1 MRNFIK
7 LIEDFEEDES
17 DDEVFGAQLDRE
29 KHVEQLI
36 RYAFKKIGL
45 PIREGGN
52 SILYS
57 EDFDREATVR
67 LDDPEYSLD
76 QLMKLKETGLSSEFH
91 VAASASNMDELVIRF
106 TVDPLIDSAKID

>member
-7 LIEDFEEDES
+7 LIEDFEGEDEEDRES
-17 DDEVFGAQLDRE
+17 SARFTRE

-45 PIREGGN
+45 PIRDGSN
-52 SILYS
+52 SILYM
-57 EDFDREATVR
+57 EEFDREATVR
-67 LDDPEYSLD
+67 LDDSEYTLD
-76 QLMKLKETGLSSEFH
+76 QLMRLKETGLASEFH
-91 VAASASNMDELVIRF
+91 IAASASNMDELVIRF